1 MEEMNKLMESIEREI
16 IKKLSRRY
24 NLNTK
29 EVSNYIKEGKS
40 EVKRG
45 RPKKEVVE
53 ENKKVKGARGRPAKE
68 EKEECSYVGEDLI
81 ERLINMAIMRKWF
94 QVPTLRK
101 GAGWL
106 NYHGKL

>member
-1 MEEMNKLMESIEREI
+1 MNKLMESIEREI

-45 RPKKEVVE
+45 RPKKAVVE
-53 ENKKVKGARGRPAKE
+53 DNNNRKVKGARGRPAKE

-81 ERLINMAIMRKWF
+81 ERLINKAIMRKE
-94 QVPTLRK
+94 
-101 GAGWL
+101 
-106 NYHGKL
+106 

>member
-1 MEEMNKLMESIEREI
+1 MEELMESIEREI
-16 IKKLSRRY
+16 IKKISRRY

-29 EVSNYIKEGKS
+29 EVSNYIKEGKI

-53 ENKKVKGARGRPAKE
+53 ENNKRKVKGARGRPAKE

-81 ERLINMAIMRKWF
+81 ERLINKAKMMKE
-94 QVPTLRK
+94 
-101 GAGWL
+101 
-106 NYHGKL
+106 